1 MSDQPS
7 DNLYITGL
15 PPDVDDQKLRAIFG
29 AYAEITSTK
38 VLNNPT
44 GQGFCAALCRF
55 ASVQAATWIVQSLHG
70 NIPEGLSSPI
80 QVKFANPGG
89 GKGGKEGGGK
99 GGAGMWGAGG
109 MGADGGYGKGGMGGG
124 MGAQGGPYAK
134 QPAPPSDNLYVTG
147 MPSEISQEQ
156 VVQIF
161 SGYGTVV
168 SSKLLGAKDGN
179 AAALI
184 RYVSVAEASKVKEML
199 NGNIPEGLSA
209 PITIRFADQKDP
221 SGGKGGGFAPMGKG
235 PGQQAPPSD
244 NLYITGLPEQCG
256 PQDLSTLFGAFGTVV
271 SSKVLG
277 VKFGKAAAMVR
288 FSSVEEASQVKANMD
303 GQVPPGCEEGIK
315 INFADSAEN
324 RAQRK
329 GGKGDDMM
337 AMAMFGG
344 GGGGWAPEFAGG
356 GKGGFG
362 GGGKG
367 KGKDGV
373 DMNAILKA
381 FEESGGLPGSVD
393 KENQIALYISGLPPN
408 CEDVHLYRLFSPF
421 GPIAAKGVRA
431 MMWPDGS
438 CKGFG
443 FVNYLDVMAANA
455 AIESVNGAV
464 LPNGTVMKVSMKLDK
479 GAPKPDG
486 ATGMEGLT
494 NEQAQLAM
502 AAAQAEAQLMGQAQ
516 A

>member
-1 MSDQPS
+1 MAEPS

-15 PPDVDDQKLRAIFG
+15 PPDIDDQKLRAVFG

-44 GQGFCAALCRF
+44 GQGNCAALCRF
-55 ASVQAATWIVQSLHG
+55 ANVQAATWIVQSLNG
-70 NIPEGLSSPI
+70 NIPEGLSGPI
-80 QVKFANPGG
+80 QVKFANPSG
-89 GKGGKEGGGK
+89 GKGAGGG
-99 GGAGMWGAGG
+99 GGGMWGPGG
-109 MGADGGYGKGGMGGG
+109 MGSGGYGKMGGG
-124 MGAQGGPYAK
+124 MGGKGGPYAR
-134 QPAPPSDNLYVTG
+134 PAAPPSDNLYVTG
-147 MPSEISQEQ
+147 MPANIQPDQ
-156 VVQIF
+156 VQQIF

-168 SSKLLGAKDGN
+168 QSKLLGAKDGN

-184 RYVSVAEASKVKEML
+184 RYSSTAEATKVKEML
-199 NGNIPEGLSA
+199 NGNIPEGLSS
-209 PITIRFADQKDP
+209 PITIRFADQKEP
-221 SGGKGGGFAPMGKG
+221 SGGKGGFAPMGKG
-235 PGQQAPPSD
+235 PGAEAPPSD

-288 FSSVEEASQVKANMD
+288 FSSIEEASQVKANMD
-303 GQVPPGCEEGIK
+303 GQVPPGCQEGIK
-315 INFADSAEN
+315 INFADTPESKAM
-324 RAQRK
+324 RK

-337 AMAMFGG
+337 AMAMFAGG
-344 GGGGWAPEFAGG
+344 GFGGWGG
-356 GKGGFG
+356 GKGGWD

-381 FEESGGLPGSVD
+381 FEQSGGLPGSVD
-393 KENQIALYISGLPPN
+393 KENQVALYISGLPPN

-421 GPIAAKGVRA
+421 GPIAAQGVRA

-443 FVNYLDVMAANA
+443 FVNYLDIVSANA

-464 LPNGTVMKVSMKLDK
+464 LPNGTVMKVAIKTDK
-479 GAPKPDG
+479 GTPKDQ
-486 ATGMEGLT
+486 GMQGLT
-494 NEQAQLAM
+494 PEQAQLQM
-502 AAAQAEAQLMGQAQ
+502 AAQQAEAQLLGQHGFSDQ

>member
-1 MSDQPS
+1 
-7 DNLYITGL
+7 
-15 PPDVDDQKLRAIFG
+15 
-29 AYAEITSTK
+29 
-38 VLNNPT
+38 
-44 GQGFCAALCRF
+44 
-55 ASVQAATWIVQSLHG
+55 
-70 NIPEGLSSPI
+70 
-80 QVKFANPGG
+80 
-89 GKGGKEGGGK
+89 
-99 GGAGMWGAGG
+99 

-124 MGAQGGPYAK
+124 MGAQGGPFAR
-134 QPAPPSDNLYVTG
+134 QPAPPSDNLFVAG
-147 MPSEISQEQ
+147 MPPEITQEQ
-156 VVQIF
+156 AAQIF

-168 SSKLLGAKDGN
+168 QSRLLGAKDGN

-184 RYVSVAEASKVKEML
+184 RYASVAEATKVKDML

-235 PGQQAPPSD
+235 PGQEAPPSD

-303 GQVPPGCEEGIK
+303 GQVPPGCQEGIK
-315 INFADSAEN
+315 INFADTPESKAN
-324 RAQRK
+324 RK
-329 GGKGDDMM
+329 GGKGGEADMT
-337 AMAMFGG
+337 AMATFAG
-344 GGGGWAPEFAGG
+344 GGGGWAPAWAGG
-356 GKGGFG
+356 GKGGF

-381 FEESGGLPGSVD
+381 FEQSGGLPGSVD
-393 KENQIALYISGLPPN
+393 KENQIALYVSGLPPN
-408 CEDVHLYRLFSPF
+408 CEGVHLYRLFSPF
-421 GPIAAKGVRA
+421 GPIAAQGVRA

-443 FVNYLDVMAANA
+443 FVNYLDVVSANA

-464 LPNGTVMKVSMKLDK
+464 LPNGQVMKVAIKTEK
-479 GAPKPDG
+479 
-486 ATGMEGLT
+486 
-494 NEQAQLAM
+494 
-502 AAAQAEAQLMGQAQ
+502 GQAPQ
-516 A
+516 ADPQ